1 MASKTS
7 TIGGRYLRVADPE
20 WVDPLDATY
29 AALGDGQ
36 RWNPPGLACLYLN
49 ADEKT
54 ARANVDRLYE
64 GLPYSAEDL
73 DPDEAPLLVEVDI
86 PEGTAVD
93 AYSGAGLSAAGLPA
107 TFPRDAL
114 GNLIPH
120 ATCQPIGAAAFAS
133 GLDGVDA
140 RSAAS
145 GGDREL
151 AWFPRSHAATKIS
164 VRQFQDW
171 Y

>member
-1 MASKTS
+1 MASETS

-20 WVDPLDATY
+20 WVDPLDASY
-29 AALGDGQ
+29 AAHGDGQ
-36 RWNPPGLACLYLN
+36 RWNPPGLPCLYLN
-49 ADEKT
+49 ADEMT
-54 ARANVDRLYE
+54 ARANIDRLYV

-86 PEGTAVD
+86 PAGTALD
-93 AYSGAGLSAAGLPA
+93 AYSNAGLSAAGLPT
-107 TFPRDAL
+107 TFPREVVGGL
-114 GNLIPH
+114 VPH
-120 ATCQPIGAAAFAS
+120 ATCQPIGVAAFEA

-151 AWFPRSHAATKIS
+151 AWFPGSHVATEIS
-164 VRQFQDW
+164 VRQFEDW

>member
-1 MASKTS
+1 MASETS

-36 RWNPPGLACLYLN
+36 RWNPPGLPCLYLN
-49 ADEKT
+49 ADQMT
-54 ARANVDRLYE
+54 ARSNVDRLYI

-73 DPDEAPLLVEVDI
+73 DPAEAPLLVEVDI
-86 PEGTAVD
+86 PAGTALD
-93 AYSGAGLSAAGLPA
+93 AYSDAGLSAVGLPT

-114 GNLIPH
+114 GNLVPH
-120 ATCQPIGAAAFAS
+120 ATCQPIGAGAFAAA
-133 GLDGVDA
+133 LDGVDA
-140 RSAAS
+140 RSAAPR
-145 GGDREL
+145 GGREL